1 MFPRIFDRYLGRQV
15 GSATLMG
22 VALLSGVMVL
32 GNVYK
37 KLDELL
43 GNTELP
49 LSVVAEFITLVIP
62 FSLIF
67 TIPWAFLTAIL
78 LVFGRLSA
86 DNELVSLRMTGM
98 SMKRICAPVF
108 VLAIALSGICLWVN
122 VSLAPAAKDR
132 MKRLFYQ
139 VAVKNPETLFQ
150 EGQVL
155 ERVPGHRIYTGK
167 RRDKSLSDLHI
178 IKLGKSASVAT
189 YIHAQS
195 GEIQPQTG
203 TLDFSLLLKNVVI
216 EHLAPPPAPDD
227 QQAAADAKAA
237 VPKPISLQESPL
249 KFSLS
254 ELQEESVRVNAS
266 MKTTSALAE
275 EVTTWKDSITH
286 EPLNPVARSQSLTEL
301 NKRYSFSLACFTFA
315 LVGIPLGVT
324 AQRRETSS
332 GFALSLITATVYL
345 VFIIL
350 ADTLNDKPSAMPH
363 LIMWVPN
370 ILFVGIGGWLF
381 YKLSRK

>member
-15 GSATLMG
+15 GSATLIG

-49 LSVVAEFITLVIP
+49 ISVILEFVAMVIP

-98 SMKRICAPVF
+98 SMARICAPVF
-108 VLAIALSGICLWVN
+108 ALAIALSAVCLWVN
-122 VSLAPAAKDR
+122 VSLAPAAKDH

-155 ERVPGHRIYTGK
+155 ERVPGYRIYTGK
-167 RRDKSLSDLHI
+167 RDNKELKDLHI
-178 IKLGKSASVAT
+178 IKLENNGNAASYIRAEGGTIQTVEGK
-189 YIHAQS
+189 
-195 GEIQPQTG
+195 
-203 TLDFSLLLKNVVI
+203 LDFTMLLKNVGI
-216 EHLAPPPAPDD
+216 EHLPPQPAEGQPV
-227 QQAAADAKAA
+227 A
-237 VPKPISLQESPL
+237 PKPLTLAEFPIEFPL
-249 KFSLS
+249 SDMQKDA
-254 ELQEESVRVNAS
+254 VRVNAS
-266 MKTTSALAE
+266 MKSTSALAE
-275 EVTTWKDSITH
+275 EVRTWKDTFTGEH
-286 EPLNPVARSQSLTEL
+286 LTDVTRSLSLTEL
-301 NKRYSFSLACFTFA
+301 SKRYSFSLACFTFA
-315 LVGIPLGVT
+315 LVGVPLGVT

-332 GFALSLITATVYL
+332 GFALSLATATVYL

-350 ADTLNDKPSAMPH
+350 ADTLNDTPAAMPH

-370 ILFVGIGGWLF
+370 VLFLGIGGWLF

>member
-1 MFPRIFDRYLGRQV
+1 MFPRIFDRYLGSQV
-15 GSATLMG
+15 GSATLIG

-32 GNVYK
+32 GNVYR
-37 KLDELL
+37 KLDQLL

-49 LSVVAEFITLVIP
+49 LSVIMEFVALVIP

-67 TIPWAFLTAIL
+67 TIPWAFLTGIL

-98 SMKRICAPVF
+98 SMLRICAPVF
-108 VLAIALSGICLWVN
+108 VLAVVMSGVCLWVN
-122 VSLAPAAKDR
+122 TIVAPAAKDR

-155 ERVPGHRIYTGK
+155 ERVPGYRIYTGK
-167 RRDKSLSDLHI
+167 RDNKTLLDLHI
-178 IKLGKSASVAT
+178 IKLDNNAT
-189 YIHAQS
+189 AGSYIHARR
-195 GEIQPQTG
+195 GLIETVPG
-203 TLDFSLLLKNVVI
+203 KLDFTMLLKDVSI
-216 EHLAPPPAPDD
+216 ETMPNKLGDTTHPMM
-227 QQAAADAKAA
+227 
-237 VPKPISLQESPL
+237 PKPLGMAEFPIEFPL
-249 KFSLS
+249 SSMQKDA
-254 ELQEESVRVNAS
+254 VRINAS

-275 EVTTWKDSITH
+275 EVNTWKDTVTG
-286 EPLNPVARSQSLTEL
+286 EQLTDVTRSLSRTEL

-332 GFALSLITATVYL
+332 GFALSLITATVYI

-350 ADTLNDKPSAMPH
+350 ADTLNDKPGAMPH

-370 ILFVGIGGWLF
+370 VIFLSIGGWLF

>member
-15 GSATLMG
+15 GSATLIG

-49 LSVVAEFITLVIP
+49 ISVIAEFVTLVIP

-67 TIPWAFLTAIL
+67 TIPWAFLTGIL

-98 SMKRICAPVF
+98 SMKRICAPIF
-108 VLAIALSGICLWVN
+108 VLALMLSGVCLWVN
-122 VSLAPAAKDR
+122 VSLAPAAKNR
-132 MKRLFYQ
+132 MKRLFYE
-139 VAVKNPETLFQ
+139 VAVQNPETLFQ

-155 ERVPGHRIYTGK
+155 ERVPGYRIYTGK
-167 RRDKSLSDLHI
+167 RDDKALGDLHI
-178 IKLGKSASVAT
+178 IKLDSTNGTSAGSHIRAKSGLIETMPGK
-189 YIHAQS
+189 
-195 GEIQPQTG
+195 
-203 TLDFSLLLKNVVI
+203 LDFNILLKDASI
-216 EHLAPPPAPDD
+216 EHL
-227 QQAAADAKAA
+227 QAANADGTPVAPRPLALA
-237 VPKPISLQESPL
+237 EFPIEFP
-249 KFSLS
+249 LS
-254 ELQEESVRVNAS
+254 EMQKDAVRVNAS
-266 MKTTSALAE
+266 MKSTSALAE
-275 EVTTWKDSITH
+275 EVRTWKDTFTG
-286 EPLNPVARSQSLTEL
+286 EPLNEVTRSLSLTEL
-301 NKRYSFSLACFTFA
+301 SKRYSFSLACFTFA

-332 GFALSLITATVYL
+332 GFALSLITATVYI

-350 ADTLNDKPSAMPH
+350 ADTLNDKPAAMPH
-363 LIMWVPN
+363 LIMWLPN
-370 ILFVGIGGWLF
+370 VIFLGIGGWLF

>member
-15 GSATLMG
+15 GTATLIG

-49 LSVVAEFITLVIP
+49 ISVILEFVAMVIP

-98 SMKRICAPVF
+98 SMTRICAPVF
-108 VLAIALSGICLWVN
+108 VLAVALSGICLWVN
-122 VSLAPAAKDR
+122 VILAPAAKDH

-155 ERVPGHRIYTGK
+155 ERVPGYRIYTGK
-167 RRDKSLSDLHI
+167 RNDKALTDLHI
-178 IKLGKSASVAT
+178 IKLGNSANAES
-189 YIHAQS
+189 YIHADS
-195 GEIQPQTG
+195 GMIQTVEG
-203 TLDFSLLLKNVVI
+203 KLDFNMLLKDVHI
-216 EHLAPPPAPDD
+216 EHLPA
-227 QQAAADAKAA
+227 AKAEGQPI
-237 VPKPISLQESPL
+237 VPKPSSLTEFPIEFPL
-249 KFSLS
+249 SDM
-254 ELQEESVRVNAS
+254 QQDAVRVNAS
-266 MKTTSALAE
+266 MKSTAALNE
-275 EVTTWKDSITH
+275 EVRTWKDTFTGEH
-286 EPLNPVARSQSLTEL
+286 LTEVARSLSRTEL
-301 NKRYSFSLACFTFA
+301 HKRYSFSLACLTFA

-332 GFALSLITATVYL
+332 GFALSLGTATVYM

-350 ADTLNDKPSAMPH
+350 ADNFNDKPAAMPH
-363 LIMWVPN
+363 LMMWLPN
-370 ILFVGIGGWLF
+370 ALFLGIGGWLF
-381 YKLSRK
+381 YKLGRK

>member
-15 GSATLMG
+15 GSATLIG

-32 GNVYK
+32 GNLYK

-49 LSVVAEFITLVIP
+49 ISVILEFVAMVIP

-98 SMKRICAPVF
+98 SMARICVPVF
-108 VLAIALSGICLWVN
+108 VLALMLSGICLWVN
-122 VSLAPAAKDR
+122 VSLAPAAKDH

-155 ERVPGHRIYTGK
+155 ERVPGYRIYTGK
-167 RRDKSLSDLHI
+167 RTDKDLTDLHI
-178 IKLGKSASVAT
+178 IKLETSGHAASYIRAEGGAIQTVEGK
-189 YIHAQS
+189 
-195 GEIQPQTG
+195 
-203 TLDFSLLLKNVVI
+203 LDFTMLLKNVGI
-216 EHLAPPPAPDD
+216 EHLPSQPANG
-227 QQAAADAKAA
+227 QAVA
-237 VPKPISLQESPL
+237 PKPLSLAEFPL
-249 KFSLS
+249 EFPLS
-254 ELQEESVRVNAS
+254 DMQKDAVRVNAS
-266 MKTTSALAE
+266 MKSTSALAE
-275 EVTTWKDSITH
+275 EVRTWKDTFTG
-286 EPLNPVARSQSLTEL
+286 EQLTDVTRSLSLTEL
-301 NKRYSFSLACFTFA
+301 SKRYSFSLACFTFA

-332 GFALSLITATVYL
+332 GFALSLATATVYL

-350 ADTLNDKPSAMPH
+350 ADTLNDKPAAMPH
-363 LIMWVPN
+363 LIMWAPN
-370 ILFVGIGGWLF
+370 VLFLGIGGWLF

>member
-15 GSATLMG
+15 ATATLIG

-49 LSVVAEFITLVIP
+49 VSVILEFVTLVIP

-98 SMKRICAPVF
+98 SMSRICAPVF
-108 VLAIALSGICLWVN
+108 VLALVLSGMCLWVN

-155 ERVPGHRIYTGK
+155 ERVPGYRIYTGH
-167 RRDKSLSDLHI
+167 RDDKSLADLHI
-178 IKLGKSASVAT
+178 IKLGVGGGVGS
-189 YIHAQS
+189 YIHAK
-195 GEIQPQTG
+195 TG
-203 TLDFSLLLKNVVI
+203 QIVTQEGKLDFTMQLKDVGI
-216 EHLAPPPAPDD
+216 EHLPEPSPTRETV
-227 QQAAADAKAA
+227 
-237 VPKPISLQESPL
+237 VPKPMGLTEFPIEFP
-249 KFSLS
+249 LS
-254 ELQEESVRVNAS
+254 EMQKDAVRVNAS
-266 MKTTSALAE
+266 MKSTPALVE
-275 EVTTWKDSITH
+275 EVRTWKDSFTGD
-286 EPLNPVARSQSLTEL
+286 PLTDVTRSLSLTEL
-301 NKRYSFSLACFTFA
+301 HKRYSFSLACFTFA

-332 GFALSLITATVYL
+332 GFALSLATATVYL

-350 ADTLNDKPSAMPH
+350 ADTLNDKPAAMPH
-363 LIMWVPN
+363 LIMWIPN
-370 ILFVGIGGWLF
+370 IMFLGMGGWLF
-381 YKLSRK
+381 YRLSRK

>member
-15 GSATLMG
+15 GSATLIG

-49 LSVVAEFITLVIP
+49 LSVILEFVTLVIP

-98 SMKRICAPVF
+98 SMKRICAPIF
-108 VLAIALSGICLWVN
+108 VLALLLSGLCLWVN
-122 VSLAPAAKDR
+122 VSLAPASKDR
-132 MKRLFYQ
+132 MKRLFYE
-139 VAVKNPETLFQ
+139 VAVQNPETLFQ

-155 ERVPGHRIYTGK
+155 ERVPGYRIYTGK
-167 RRDKSLSDLHI
+167 RDDKTLGDLHI
-178 IKLGKSASVAT
+178 IKLDSANGTSAGSYIRAKSGLIETMPGK
-189 YIHAQS
+189 
-195 GEIQPQTG
+195 
-203 TLDFSLLLKNVVI
+203 LDFNMLLKNASI
-216 EHLAPPPAPDD
+216 EHL
-227 QQAAADAKAA
+227 QAANADGTPVA
-237 VPKPISLQESPL
+237 PKPLGLAEFPIEFP
-249 KFSLS
+249 LS
-254 ELQEESVRVNAS
+254 EMQKDAVRVNAS
-266 MKTTSALAE
+266 MKSTSALAE
-275 EVTTWKDSITH
+275 EVRTWKDTFTG
-286 EPLNPVARSQSLTEL
+286 EPLNPVTRSLSLTEL
-301 NKRYSFSLACFTFA
+301 SKRYSFSLACFTFA

-332 GFALSLITATVYL
+332 GFALSLITATVYI

-350 ADTLNDKPSAMPH
+350 ADTLNDKPAAMPH
-363 LIMWVPN
+363 LIMWLPN
-370 ILFVGIGGWLF
+370 VIFLGIGGWLF

>member
-1 MFPRIFDRYLGRQV
+1 MFPRIFDRYLARQV
-15 GSATLMG
+15 GTATLIG

-49 LSVVAEFITLVIP
+49 ISVVLEFVALVIP

-98 SMKRICAPVF
+98 SMTRICTPVF
-108 VLAIALSGICLWVN
+108 ALALVLSGVCLWVN

-155 ERVPGHRIYTGK
+155 ERVPGYRIYTGQ
-167 RRDKSLSDLHI
+167 RDGMALADLHI
-178 IKLGKSASVAT
+178 IKLGNGGGVGSYIRAKSGNIVT
-189 YIHAQS
+189 EE
-195 GEIQPQTG
+195 GK
-203 TLDFSLLLKNVVI
+203 LDFTMMLKGVGI
-216 EHLAPPPAPDD
+216 EHLPDP
-227 QQAAADAKAA
+227 DATGQPV
-237 VPKPISLQESPL
+237 VPKPLAMTEFPL
-249 KFSLS
+249 EFPLS
-254 ELQEESVRVNAS
+254 EMQKDAVRVNAS
-266 MKTTSALAE
+266 MKSTSALAE
-275 EVTTWKDSITH
+275 EVRTWKDTFTG
-286 EPLNPVARSQSLTEL
+286 EALTDVTRSLSMTEL
-301 NKRYSFSLACFTFA
+301 HKRYSFSLACFTFA

-332 GFALSLITATVYL
+332 GFALSLATATVYL

-350 ADTLNDKPSAMPH
+350 ADTLNDKPAAMPH
-363 LIMWVPN
+363 VIMWIPN
-370 ILFVGIGGWLF
+370 VLFLGMGGWLF
-381 YKLSRK
+381 YRLSRK

>member
-15 GSATLMG
+15 GSATLIG

-49 LSVVAEFITLVIP
+49 LSVILEFVTLVIP

-98 SMKRICAPVF
+98 SMKRICAPIF
-108 VLAIALSGICLWVN
+108 VLALLLSGLCLWVN
-122 VSLAPAAKDR
+122 VSLAPASKDR
-132 MKRLFYQ
+132 MKRLFYE
-139 VAVKNPETLFQ
+139 VAVQNPETLFQ

-155 ERVPGHRIYTGK
+155 ERVPGYRIYTGK
-167 RRDKSLSDLHI
+167 RHEKELGDLHI
-178 IKLGKSASVAT
+178 IKLDTGASAGSYIRAKSGLIETMPGK
-189 YIHAQS
+189 
-195 GEIQPQTG
+195 
-203 TLDFSLLLKNVVI
+203 LDFNILLKDASI
-216 EHLAPPPAPDD
+216 EHLQVAN
-227 QQAAADAKAA
+227 ADGTPVA
-237 VPKPISLQESPL
+237 PKPLGLAEFPIEFP
-249 KFSLS
+249 LS
-254 ELQEESVRVNAS
+254 EMQKDAVRVNAS
-266 MKTTSALAE
+266 MKSTSALAE
-275 EVTTWKDSITH
+275 EVRTWKDTFTG
-286 EPLNPVARSQSLTEL
+286 EPLTPVTRSLSLTEL
-301 NKRYSFSLACFTFA
+301 SKRYSFSLACFTFA

-332 GFALSLITATVYL
+332 GFALSLITATVYI

-350 ADTLNDKPSAMPH
+350 ADTLNDKPAAMPH
-363 LIMWVPN
+363 LIMWLPN
-370 ILFVGIGGWLF
+370 VIFLGIGGWLF

>member
-15 GSATLMG
+15 GSATLIG

-49 LSVVAEFITLVIP
+49 LSVILEFVTLVIP

-98 SMKRICAPVF
+98 SMKRICAPIF
-108 VLAIALSGICLWVN
+108 VLALLLSGLCLWVN
-122 VSLAPAAKDR
+122 VSLAPASKDR
-132 MKRLFYQ
+132 MKRLFYE
-139 VAVKNPETLFQ
+139 VAVQNPETLFQ

-155 ERVPGHRIYTGK
+155 ERVPGYRIYTGK
-167 RRDKSLSDLHI
+167 RDDKTLSDLHI
-178 IKLGKSASVAT
+178 IKLDSGARAGSYIRAKSGLIETMPGK
-189 YIHAQS
+189 
-195 GEIQPQTG
+195 
-203 TLDFSLLLKNVVI
+203 LDFNMLLKDASI
-216 EHLAPPPAPDD
+216 EHL
-227 QQAAADAKAA
+227 QAANADGTPTA
-237 VPKPISLQESPL
+237 PKPLGLAEFPIEFP
-249 KFSLS
+249 LS
-254 ELQEESVRVNAS
+254 EMQKDAVRVNAS
-266 MKTTSALAE
+266 MKSTSALAE
-275 EVTTWKDSITH
+275 EVRTWKDTFTG
-286 EPLNPVARSQSLTEL
+286 EPLTPVTRSLSLTEL
-301 NKRYSFSLACFTFA
+301 SKRYSFSLACFTFA

-332 GFALSLITATVYL
+332 GFALSLITATVYI

-350 ADTLNDKPSAMPH
+350 ADTLNDKPAAMPH
-363 LIMWVPN
+363 LIMWLPN
-370 ILFVGIGGWLF
+370 VIFLGIDGWLF

>member
-15 GSATLMG
+15 GSATLIG

-37 KLDELL
+37 QLDELL

-49 LSVVAEFITLVIP
+49 LSVVAEFVTLVIP

-98 SMKRICAPVF
+98 SMTRICTPVF
-108 VLAIALSGICLWVN
+108 ALALLLSGLCLWVN

-139 VAVKNPETLFQ
+139 VALKNPETLFQ

-155 ERVPGHRIYTGK
+155 ERVPGYRIYTGGRK
-167 RRDKSLSDLHI
+167 DKELTDLHI
-178 IKLGKSASVAT
+178 IKTGDGQQESSYIRAKSGV
-189 YIHAQS
+189 
-195 GEIQPQTG
+195 IQTQKDKM
-203 TLDFSLLLKNVVI
+203 DFTMLLKDVSI
-216 EHLAPPPAPDD
+216 EHVQPHTV
-227 QQAAADAKAA
+227 A
-237 VPKPISLQESPL
+237 VPKPLSLTEFPIE
-249 KFSLS
+249 FPLS
-254 ELQEESVRVNAS
+254 EMQKESVRVNAS
-266 MKTTSALAE
+266 MKTTGALAQ
-275 EVTTWKDSITH
+275 EVSTWQDTFTGKPMT
-286 EPLNPVARSQSLTEL
+286 PVERSLSLTEL

-332 GFALSLITATVYL
+332 GFALSLATATVYL

-350 ADTLNDKPSAMPH
+350 ADTLNDKPAAMPH
-363 LIMWVPN
+363 IIMWVPN
-370 ILFVGIGGWLF
+370 VLFLGLGGWLF